1 MNREYHQP
9 RSVLAT
15 HVTPA
20 ILTDDYRDLVTKLQK
35 ISSVVDWVQ
44 IDVVDGVYAPNTT
57 WPFVNDEKGM
67 FTSIVRQDEP
77 MPFWDEMN
85 FEIDLMVKNPAF
97 EVDRWIA
104 AGAMRLVV
112 HIDSIE
118 LAAFVELAKNIRE
131 KGVEM
136 VVGFAIN
143 SSYEKLAAYIDAAES
158 AVPGK
163 FASVRDVPNVI
174 SGAGKDALSD
184 VVRDAAGKD
193 TAAACDAETAE
204 QQKESGC
211 KVINW
216 VQCMGIEHEGFQ
228 HQSFDA
234 KVLEH
239 ISKIKEMY
247 PYMFISVD
255 GSVNMNTA
263 QKLIDAGADRL
274 VVGSALFEAES
285 LKESIVQFSN
295 MFGE

>member
-20 ILTDDYRDLVTKLQK
+20 ILTNDYKDLVAKLQK
-35 ISSVVDWVQ
+35 LSSIVDWVQ

-118 LAAFVELAKNIRE
+118 FDAFVELSKNISQ

-143 SSYEKLAAYIDAAES
+143 SSYEKLSKYVDAAEGAAHES
-158 AVPGK
+158 AGSMAKKRGIV
-163 FASVRDVPNVI
+163 
-174 SGAGKDALSD
+174 
-184 VVRDAAGKD
+184 
-193 TAAACDAETAE
+193 DAEACAEETPE
-204 QQKESGC
+204 QQRESGC

-228 HQSFDA
+228 RQSFDERA
-234 KVLEH
+234 LVH
-239 ISKIKEMY
+239 IQKIKEMY
-247 PYMFISVD
+247 PYMLISVD
-255 GSVNMNTA
+255 GAVNIATA
-263 QKLIDAGADRL
+263 QRLIDAGADRL